1 MAEKPEAV
9 AEQRTALS
17 ASVLAEYLA
26 REGAAKQV
34 RVLSEYLT
42 AEQLAEALGL
52 SLDTLR
58 RWESKRIG
66 PPRVK
71 IGSTILF
78 RIGAVQEWLLGQVTV
93 PVGARRRN

>member
-9 AEQRTALS
+9 AEQP
-17 ASVLAEYLA
+17 
-26 REGAAKQV
+26 
-34 RVLSEYLT
+34 RVLSEYIT
-42 AEQLAEALGL
+42 SNQLAAELGI
-52 SLDTLR
+52 SLETLR

-78 RIGAVQEWLLGQVTV
+78 RIGAVQEWLLGQETL
-93 PVGARRRN
+93 PAGPRRRK